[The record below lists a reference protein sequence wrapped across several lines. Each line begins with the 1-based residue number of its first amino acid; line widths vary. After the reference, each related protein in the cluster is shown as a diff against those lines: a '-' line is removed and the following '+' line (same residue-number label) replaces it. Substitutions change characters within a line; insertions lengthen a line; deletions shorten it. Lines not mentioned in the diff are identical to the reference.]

1 MTEETFNKAW
11 DIMSDRG
18 KYKDQ
23 LEWVNK
29 ILSNG
34 VKSFDI
40 GDIFRISPNLKT
52 DIMQD
57 IEKRLRAHAE
67 TLQTC
72 IDLCNEQ
79 LNDL

>member
-57 IEKRLRAHAE
+57 IEKRLRKYAE

>member
-57 IEKRLRAHAE
+57 IEKRLRKYAE

-79 LNDL
+79 LEEL

>member
-40 GDIFRISPNLKT
+40 GDIFRISPILKEK
-52 DIMQD
+52 IMQD
-57 IEKRLRAHAE
+57 IENRLRQHAE

-72 IDLCNEQ
+72 IDLCDAQ
-79 LNDL
+79 LEEL

>member
-57 IEKRLRAHAE
+57 IEKRLKEHAKI
-67 TLQTC
+67 LQSF

-79 LNDL
+79 LEEL